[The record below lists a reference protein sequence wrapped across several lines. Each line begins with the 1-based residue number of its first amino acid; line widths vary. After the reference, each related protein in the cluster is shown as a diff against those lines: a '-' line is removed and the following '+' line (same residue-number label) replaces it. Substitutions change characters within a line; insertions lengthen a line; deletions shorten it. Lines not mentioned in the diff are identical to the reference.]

1 MGIPGA
7 WGVGLSNYYAFRRGK
22 TQMKSL
28 ARIGLGAAIALSL
41 FSGVAIAADDN
52 NGDAGVLKSCKWD
65 IVKYAATAKKGE
77 IKATLVKNIDKL
89 SADCKKAI
97 DATH

>member
-1 MGIPGA
+1 
-7 WGVGLSNYYAFRRGK
+7 
-22 TQMKSL
+22 MKSL

-52 NGDAGVLKSCKWD
+52 SDAGVLKSCKWD